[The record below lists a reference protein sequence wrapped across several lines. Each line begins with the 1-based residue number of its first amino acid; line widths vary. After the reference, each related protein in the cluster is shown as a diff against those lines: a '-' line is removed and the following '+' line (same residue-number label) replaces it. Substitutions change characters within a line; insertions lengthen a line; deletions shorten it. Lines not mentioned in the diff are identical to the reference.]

1 MTFHTGNIMRRESTI
16 KGLLA
21 IVISLCLGAGA
32 SAKES
37 TLGLPKHPSDT
48 DLFMVRVFEE
58 PLVPMSQKKVAGEN
72 EALGQALED
81 YAAEGV
87 RGDIRVFDEFL
98 KEYPTSRWNAA
109 LQTNLGIIRR
119 KGGYFS
125 DALDRLA
132 QAWKLSK
139 QETAL
144 EPKALAD
151 RALGEYADL
160 NARFGRVDAMQA
172 LFAEAEGRDV
182 PGSAQSLLTGAREGL
197 WRMTHQPERGFR
209 CGPYAINEILAE
221 KAGKYQADPAVD
233 ATSSTDHG
241 TNLKMVQ
248 ALAKK
253 VGLDYVPAK
262 RIGNAPWPLPC
273 VVHWKVGHFAAITRK
288 VDELYLI
295 KDATYEKDLLV
306 SDDALD
312 TEATGYALIP
322 ASAVKEGQWV
332 KLSDKE
338 AGKVWGKGGAS
349 VFDPKACEPCNR
361 AAHASCQTCPGMPT
375 FDIFLMQAALRV
387 ADTPVTYQPPFGPS
401 LSFQVTYNQLQPGQ
415 PQNFNFTNFGPLWG
429 CGFVGYLQ
437 TASDATSPTY
447 TNVTVYPPGGGEEDF
462 SYQGTDLV
470 TARSAKSIYTG
481 AVLVP
486 KGAAGYERQMP
497 DGSREVY
504 GKADT
509 MNSRWFLT
517 ALIDPQGN
525 KLQVNYDANYRI
537 TGIVDASNQTTTISY
552 KSNTAGDPGFYKVYR
567 VSDPYATANSHFA
580 EFGYDASW
588 RLTSIKDAVG
598 MTSYFEYSTDGFVT
612 KMTTPY
618 GPTQF
623 YKYTPVEDAD
633 YGHGVLVI
641 HPDGSKEVVES
652 YMGHTLTT
660 YYWDRKAMAMS
671 PGNRDMAQQTGW
683 LLSNKGQV
691 MVDVP
696 KWTKRPYEGQV
707 DYTYW
712 GGTENGVFENPDDPS
727 QQTGTHYHAGL
738 YAGPKTISRSTSM
751 GTQTYYFEYNNAGN
765 VTKSVD
771 PRGRTM
777 LYKYAGNDVD
787 LLEVRGGNN
796 DLLAR
801 MTYDNA
807 HRPLTVTDA
816 SGRMTQ
822 YHYNAQEQ
830 VDSITNAK
838 SEVTTLAYT
847 GPTGTGTGNYLTQI
861 DGPLPGANDLTKFTY
876 SQGNVRTVTR
886 VEGPNAADQYTLTY
900 DYDGLNRVTKV
911 TYPDT
916 TYEQTDYYRLNVAR
930 KRDRLGQWTYYTYDA
945 LGKLAS
951 MRDPAGRTTLYEWCR
966 CGKLQK
972 LTDPMGRVTK
982 WAYNEDGQLLSKTY
996 PGSSSPDETY
1006 TYEPDTG
1013 RLATFT
1019 DKIGNVTTYAY
1030 NLDNSVDHISFA
1042 TQAPTVATPSISYTY
1057 DPNYPR
1063 LKTAKNSYGTYTYN
1077 YKPYVTDFF
1086 GGAQNGIGQIESIT
1100 NDALP
1105 DNSQTSASG
1114 TISYLYDELGRVVNR
1129 KINGATNDAS
1139 WTYDAAGR
1147 LDSWTNPLGTFDP
1160 TYVNPTY
1167 GSSRVD
1173 TITLPLGLSTA
1184 YQWEPNTG
1192 DFRLKEIKHLDP
1204 SANVIEKFNYVTDPL
1219 SEIKEWTS
1227 QKGTAVGEKY
1237 ALGYDPASQLTSGKL
1252 TNVST
1257 GALLHQ
1263 YYYGYDNAGNRVS
1276 QQADTAAT
1284 TTQFND
1290 LNQIQTTSAGGK
1302 VRFKGTLNEPGKVT
1316 VSTGAISNQPAWMS
1330 QGGTQFETSLALS
1343 PGTNTV
1349 TVVAKDASNNTRTNT
1364 YQVTVPS
1371 SSGKTFTYDLAG
1383 NMTSDG
1389 SSTYTWDVLNQLV
1402 KITYSGGASTEF
1414 TYDALGRRV
1423 KIVEKNSSGTVTETR
1438 HFVWEGMSIVEQR
1451 DGSGNLVKRYYDGG
1465 YVIGTSATPAAS
1477 EKFVYLKDHL
1487 GSVRAVYGSSGISIY
1502 QDFDLW
1508 GNLTLTAG
1516 TSNTPADFGYTG
1528 HYFHAGSGLFLAPYR
1543 AYSAA
1548 QGRWISRDPIEEGGG
1563 INLYQYV
1570 LNNTLSKIDRMGL
1583 VDSNHFAE
1591 NDRVNSAS
1599 NGFQTSDYDYGAHG
1613 VRSPNKPAQ
1622 GILDDQGQKNKK
1634 EGPVLMPRD
1643 VADQIRADPNYKK
1656 GQPVTLMACSTGLG
1670 GNKSFAQ
1677 KLANLLGVPVTAPLG
1692 DITIDNH
1699 GNTRIGNNPMVPAG
1713 ESPKG
1718 NPGWN
1723 TFMPK

>member
-1 MTFHTGNIMRRESTI
+1 
-16 KGLLA
+16 
-21 IVISLCLGAGA
+21 
-32 SAKES
+32 
-37 TLGLPKHPSDT
+37 
-48 DLFMVRVFEE
+48 
-58 PLVPMSQKKVAGEN
+58 
-72 EALGQALED
+72 
-81 YAAEGV
+81 
-87 RGDIRVFDEFL
+87 
-98 KEYPTSRWNAA
+98 
-109 LQTNLGIIRR
+109 
-119 KGGYFS
+119 
-125 DALDRLA
+125 
-132 QAWKLSK
+132 
-139 QETAL
+139 
-144 EPKALAD
+144 
-151 RALGEYADL
+151 
-160 NARFGRVDAMQA
+160 
-172 LFAEAEGRDV
+172 
-182 PGSAQSLLTGAREGL
+182 
-197 WRMTHQPERGFR
+197 MTHQPGRGFR
-209 CGPYAINEILAE
+209 CGPYAINAILAE

-233 ATSSTDHG
+233 ATNSTDHG
-241 TNLKMVQ
+241 TNLKQVQ

-262 RIGNAPWPLPC
+262 RVGNAAWPLPC

-338 AGKVWGKGGAS
+338 AAQVWGKGGAS
-349 VFDPKACEPCNR
+349 TSDPKACEPCNR

-415 PQNFNFTNFGPLWG
+415 PQNFNFTNFGPLWS
-429 CGFVGYLQ
+429 CGWLAYIQ
-437 TASDATSPTY
+437 TETVNGSVPPGASGAIAY
-447 TNVTVYPPGGGEEDF
+447 TNVTIYPPGGGAEYF
-462 SYQGTDLV
+462 SYEGIDPV
-470 TARSAKSIYTG
+470 RARSFKSLYTG

-486 KGAAGYERQMP
+486 KGSAGYERQMA

-509 MNSRWFLT
+509 GNSRWFLT

-525 KLQVNYDANYRI
+525 KLQINYDSNYRI
-537 TGIVDASNQTTTISY
+537 TSIVDASNQTTTISY
-552 KSNTAGDPGFYKVYR
+552 KSDTVGNAGFYKVYR
-567 VSDPYATANSHFA
+567 VSDPYVTANSHFA

-598 MTSYFEYSTDGFVT
+598 MTSYFEYSTDGFVS

-623 YKYTPVEDAD
+623 YKYTPAEDSD
-633 YGHGVLVI
+633 YGRGLLAVY
-641 HPDGSKEVVES
+641 PDGSKEVVES
-652 YMGHTLTT
+652 YMGHLLTT

-671 PGNRDMAQQTGW
+671 PGNRNMAQQTHW
-683 LLSNKGQV
+683 LMSNTGQV
-691 MVDVP
+691 MVDIP
-696 KWTKRPYEGQV
+696 QWTKKPYEGRV

-712 GGTENGVFENPDDPS
+712 DEPPPNEVTEDDGS
-727 QQTGTHYHAGL
+727 KSTHYHAGP
-738 YAGPKTISRSTSM
+738 YAGPKTITRSTST
-751 GTQTYYFEYNNAGN
+751 GTQTHYFEYNNSGN

-787 LLEVRGGNN
+787 LLEVRGANN

-822 YHYNAQEQ
+822 YHYNAKEQ
-830 VDSITNAK
+830 IDLIINAK
-838 SEVTTLAYT
+838 NEVTTLFYT
-847 GPTGTGTGNYLTQI
+847 GPTGTGTGNYLTQL

-945 LGKLAS
+945 MGKLAS
-951 MRDPAGRTTLYEWCR
+951 ERDPAGRTTLFEWCR

-996 PGSSSPDETY
+996 PGSSSPDESY

-1013 RLATFT
+1013 RLSTFT

-1030 NLDNSVDHISFA
+1030 NLDNSVEHISFA
-1042 TQAPTVATPSISYTY
+1042 TPPQGPTVATPAIYYTY

-1063 LKTAKNSYGTYTYN
+1063 LKTAQNSYGTYTYN

-1086 GGAQNGIGQIESIT
+1086 GGAQNGIGQIETIT
-1100 NDALP
+1100 NDAL
-1105 DNSQTSASG
+1105 SSG

-1147 LDSWTNPLGTFDP
+1147 LDSWANPLGTFDP
-1160 TYVNPTY
+1160 TYVNETAGSNTYY
-1167 GSSRVD
+1167 GSSRFAS
-1173 TITLPLGLSTA
+1173 ITLPLGLSTA

-1227 QKGTAVGEKY
+1227 QKGTAVAEKY

-1263 YYYGYDNAGNRVS
+1263 YYYDYDNAGNRVS

-1330 QGGTQFETSLALS
+1330 QGGTQFETSLTLS

-1349 TVVAKDASNNTRTNT
+1349 TVVAKDASNNTRTNN
-1364 YQVTVPS
+1364 YQITVPS
-1371 SSGKTFTYDLAG
+1371 GSGKTFTYDLVG

-1389 SSTYTWDVLNQLV
+1389 SSTYTWDALNRLV
-1402 KITYSGGASTEF
+1402 KITYAGGASTEF

-1451 DGSGNLVKRYYDGG
+1451 DGSGNLVRRYYDGG
-1465 YVIGTSATPAAS
+1465 YVTGTSATPANS

-1487 GSVRAVYGSSGISIY
+1487 GSIRAVYGSSGISVY

-1516 TSNTPADFGYTG
+1516 TSSTPVDFGYTG
-1528 HYFHAGSGLFLAPYR
+1528 HYYHAGSGLFLAPYR
-1543 AYSAA
+1543 AYSSV
-1548 QGRWISRDPIEEGGG
+1548 QGRWISRDPLQNAELLQRE
-1563 INLYQYV
+1563 NLYRYV
-1570 LNNTLSKIDRMGL
+1570 LNTPVVKMDILGLCCPVKDINNYWKYLSKD
-1583 VDSNHFAE
+1583 V
-1591 NDRVNSAS
+1591 
-1599 NGFQTSDYDYGAHG
+1599 DYGDTLRHPLKTLIDDAWAIEAKYMPHNHADYGGGFAHCIFHCKYKRAAG
-1613 VRSPNKPAQ
+1613 CLASKAAVALHNYLFENPNSPIGDFSDSSSPGDRRANQA
-1622 GILDDQGQKNKK
+1622 GADAAD
-1634 EGPVLMPRD
+1634 GPDSCISECLRRFP
-1643 VADQIRADPNYKK
+1643 P
-1656 GQPVTLMACSTGLG
+1656 
-1670 GNKSFAQ
+1670 
-1677 KLANLLGVPVTAPLG
+1677 
-1692 DITIDNH
+1692 
-1699 GNTRIGNNPMVPAG
+1699 
-1713 ESPKG
+1713 PK
-1718 NPGWN
+1718 
-1723 TFMPK
+1723 